1 MHVAGFDSSDEE
13 AAEEEEEE
21 EPAPLPLSWLPLPPA
36 YSSAFLAV
44 CSLPGCRFKD
54 IRRNL
59 QKDIDELKSCGTQ
72 DVFVLCTKGELLKYR
87 VPNLIDAYQEC
98 GICVHHYPIP
108 DGDAPDVTT
117 CCTILEEL
125 RSCLE
130 SNRKTIIHCYGGLG
144 RSCLIAACLLL
155 QLSDVVTPQQAIDS
169 LRELRGSRA
178 IQTVKVNA
186 KDSSYHMEAVHNDHL
201 QCNVPSPDH
210 CSSAEPQKHKSRELE
225 LPFSDTT

>member
-1 MHVAGFDSSDEE
+1 MHVADFDSSDED
-13 AAEEEEEE
+13 AAEEGEGEQA
-21 EPAPLPLSWLPLPPA
+21 APLPLSWLPLPPA

-59 QKDIDELKSCGTQ
+59 QKDIGESSVQSLIASHCHGMDELKSCGTQ

-87 VPNLIDAYQEC
+87 VPNLIDAYQER

-178 IQTVKVNA
+178 IQTVKQYNYIHDFRGSA
-186 KDSSYHMEAVHNDHL
+186 AAQLEARGAV
-201 QCNVPSPDH
+201 QRSV
-210 CSSAEPQKHKSRELE
+210 SR
-225 LPFSDTT
+225 

>member
-13 AAEEEEEE
+13 AAEEEEGE

-87 VPNLIDAYQEC
+87 VPNLIDAYQER

-130 SNRKTIIHCYGGLG
+130 SNRKTIIHSTIISMTSEGVQLHSWKHGVQRRG
-144 RSCLIAACLLL
+144 RCHGERVLEWLCLRGCGKHLDKAAHPNLSTCLLL
-155 QLSDVVTPQQAIDS
+155 LPQCHRCSLSDVC
-169 LRELRGSRA
+169 
-178 IQTVKVNA
+178 VKCWGWGQE
-186 KDSSYHMEAVHNDHL
+186 S
-201 QCNVPSPDH
+201 
-210 CSSAEPQKHKSRELE
+210 
-225 LPFSDTT
+225 

>member
-178 IQTVKVNA
+178 IQTVKQYNYIHDFRGSVA
-186 KDSSYHMEAVHNDHL
+186 AQLEAQGTAQRLVS
-201 QCNVPSPDH
+201 Q
-210 CSSAEPQKHKSRELE
+210 
-225 LPFSDTT
+225 

>member
-13 AAEEEEEE
+13 AAEEEEGE

-87 VPNLIDAYQEC
+87 VPNLIDAYQER

-178 IQTVKVNA
+178 IQTVKDNLSRVTERPGLEGTSRMMKLQPPTNA
-186 KDSSYHMEAVHNDHL
+186 GPPTSTFHSSPGCPGPH
-201 QCNVPSPDH
+201 PTWP
-210 CSSAEPQKHKSRELE
+210 
-225 LPFSDTT
+225 